1 MTNLIMAEES
11 GKILG
16 ACYAVY
22 ANMGHGFLESVYQEC
37 LELEFA
43 VRSIP
48 FRPQVQMS
56 LSYNGTVLRQRFQ
69 PDFLCDNRILL
80 ELKATSTIA
89 QEHEAQVVNYLRA
102 TGLNLGLLVNF
113 GHHPALQVKR
123 FVI

>member
-1 MTNLIMAEES
+1 
-11 GKILG
+11 
-16 ACYAVY
+16 
-22 ANMGHGFLESVYQEC
+22 MGHGFLESVYQEC

-48 FRPQVQMS
+48 FRPQVQMN
-56 LSYNGTVLRQRFQ
+56 LSYNGTVLRQKFQ

-89 QEHEAQVVNYLRA
+89 LEHEAQVVNYLRA

-113 GHHPALQVKR
+113 GHFPALQVKR